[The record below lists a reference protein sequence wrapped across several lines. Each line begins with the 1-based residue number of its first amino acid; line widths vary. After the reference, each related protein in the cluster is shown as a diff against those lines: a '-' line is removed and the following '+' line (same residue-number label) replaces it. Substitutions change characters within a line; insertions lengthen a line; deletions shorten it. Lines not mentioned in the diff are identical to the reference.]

1 MKKSAAFAL
10 VPIAILA
17 GSGIGFFGRDLTSG
31 DFSFSSATK
40 LSSKSGTELTPA
52 EVFLEAYQDIRNNYN
67 QKVLVDDLKNAAMS
81 GAVAALGDPHTVYME
96 PEFAADF
103 LKDTRG
109 QNSYAGIGARLQDDP
124 AGARIVSVFSG
135 SPAEEAGVE
144 PGDIIKQVDGV
155 DAAGTSVDQIVTRI
169 KGPEGS
175 RVKVQLLRPSTG
187 KLVMATILRKRI
199 ATPSVDY
206 VYFDKEQVG
215 YLMVFSFA
223 ENTPIQFA
231 NALDQLTKKGMKGL
245 VIDMRGNPGG
255 LLESA
260 RMMLSQFT
268 SNKLVVRT
276 VGRDPGKEESV
287 YTYPDYEREVNYKI
301 AVLQNEGSASAS
313 EIFAGVMR
321 DYKLAKIFGEHTYGK
336 SSVQQMYGM
345 NNRAAVKVTV
355 AKYFLPSNTDIM
367 RKLDENG
374 QYLSGG
380 LKPDVEVKLGL
391 GPNTVMGHPEKD
403 NQLKSA
409 IDYVLSRPA
418 KG

>member
-1 MKKSAAFAL
+1 MKKTTAFAL

-17 GSGIGFFGRDLTSG
+17 GTGIGFFGKDMTSG
-31 DFSFSSATK
+31 DFSFSSASK
-40 LSSKSGTELTPA
+40 LTGKGAPELKPA
-52 EVFLEAYQDIRNNYN
+52 EVFLQAYQDIRTHYN
-67 QKVLVDDLKNAAMS
+67 EKVSSDDLKNAAMA
-81 GAVAALGDPHTVYME
+81 GAVASLGDPHTIYME
-96 PEFAADF
+96 PEFASDF

-109 QNSYAGIGARLQDDP
+109 QNSYAGIGARLQEDP

-135 SPAEEAGVE
+135 SPAEVAGVE
-144 PGDIIKQVDGV
+144 PGDIIKEVDGV
-155 DAAGTSVDQIVTRI
+155 ATSGTSVDQIVTRI

-187 KLVMATILRKRI
+187 KMVGTTITRKRI

-206 VYFDKEQVG
+206 VYFDKEKVG

-223 ENTPIQFA
+223 ENTPMQFA
-231 NALDQLTKKGMKGL
+231 TALDQLTKKGMKGL
-245 VIDMRGNPGG
+245 VIDLRGNPGG

-260 RMMLSQFT
+260 RLMLSQFA

-276 VGRDPGKEESV
+276 VGRDPSKEESV
-287 YTYPDYEREVNYKI
+287 YTYPDFERVIDYKI

-321 DYKLAKIFGEHTYGK
+321 DYKLARLFGEHTYGK
-336 SSVQQMYGM
+336 SSVQQMYGL

-403 NQLKSA
+403 NQLKAA